1 MVPLIAAALAT
12 VSVSPAA
19 AENSLLFDS
28 SGRFAG
34 TYVCTVEASGGV
46 KWDGAGNK
54 WAGSATARPDNE
66 TVIRIGIVQRIEVA
80 DFDGQ
85 LRAAMRYRVDLSD
98 ETTPVQACRPPGYDK
113 DLVIS
118 AAGMLQ
124 CKVGA
129 SDFRI
134 HLGDLRFMKAS
145 WNGFWFRGDLGK
157 YRPTMAVGD
166 CAKL

>member
-1 MVPLIAAALAT
+1 
-12 VSVSPAA
+12 
-19 AENSLLFDS
+19 
-28 SGRFAG
+28 
-34 TYVCTVEASGGV
+34 
-46 KWDGAGNK
+46 
-54 WAGSATARPDNE
+54 
-66 TVIRIGIVQRIEVA
+66 
-80 DFDGQ
+80 
-85 LRAAMRYRVDLSD
+85 
-98 ETTPVQACRPPGYDK
+98 CRPPGYDK

-129 SDFRI
+129 SDYRI

-145 WNGFWFRGDLGK
+145 WDGFWFRGDLGK

>member
-1 MVPLIAAALAT
+1 MTLVVVSGSQAAT
-12 VSVSPAA
+12 KT
-19 AENSLLFDS
+19 SLLFDS

-34 TYVCTVEASGGV
+34 TYVCTVQASGGV
-46 KWDGAGNK
+46 KWDGAGEK
-54 WAGSATARPDNE
+54 WAGSVTARPNNE
-66 TVIRIGIVQRIEVA
+66 IVIRIGVVQRIDVT

-85 LRAAMRYRVDLSD
+85 LRAAMQYSVDLSD

-129 SDFRI
+129 SDYRI

-145 WNGFWFRGDLGK
+145 WDGFWFRGDLGK